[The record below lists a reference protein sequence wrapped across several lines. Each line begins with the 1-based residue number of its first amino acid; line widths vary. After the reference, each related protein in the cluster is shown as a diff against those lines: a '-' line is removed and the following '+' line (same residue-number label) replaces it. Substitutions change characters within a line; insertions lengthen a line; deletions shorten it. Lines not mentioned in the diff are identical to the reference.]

1 MNPSRVV
8 VLLVGLPGLT
18 FAQVCS
24 DIKDDGERLAC
35 YDATDKISTTVPEA
49 PPAQDALPAPAA
61 LPPAP
66 SAPVETPK
74 PEPEADVQSAPNQT
88 ITKVASE
95 APEDFGKE
103 KPLDAPREYIEAS
116 IVKITSPGG
125 VNHFWLDNGQVWRE
139 NGYGRK
145 RYKEGRKVT
154 ITEGVLNS
162 YDLEMEGLNKII
174 KVKRVR

>member
-24 DIKDDGERLAC
+24 DIEDDGERLAC
-35 YDATDKISTTVPEA
+35 YDATSTASTTVPDV
-49 PPAQDALPAPAA
+49 PPVQDPLPAPAA
-61 LPPAP
+61 QPPAT

-74 PEPEADVQSAPNQT
+74 PEPEADVRPAADQAQA
-88 ITKVASE
+88 KVAAE
-95 APEDFGKE
+95 APEDFGKQE
-103 KPLDAPREYIEAS
+103 PLDAPREYIEAS
-116 IVKITSPGG
+116 IVEVTSHGG
-125 VNHFWLDNGQVWRE
+125 VNHFRLDNGQVWRE
-139 NGYGRK
+139 NGYSNK

-162 YDLEMEGLNKII
+162 YDLQVEGYTRII